1 MGLKNKQE
9 TQECEC
15 DKVSYVCLWAILFL
29 VVLLVAMVE
38 F

>member
-1 MGLKNKQE
+1 MSVNEKQE
-9 TQECEC
+9 GECE
-15 DKVSYVCLWAILFL
+15 KVGYVWLWAILFL